1 VKKQISGIHHI
12 TAICGE
18 PQRNVDFYAGVL
30 GLRLVKRTVN
40 FDDPK
45 TYHLYY
51 GDGTGSPG
59 TILTFFPWVGVGRGR
74 LGNGQVTATAFAV
87 PQGSIPF
94 WTERLKQFGVAFDGP
109 STRFGEDV
117 LAFADPDGMQV
128 ELIASARIDPKKA
141 YAGGAIPVEYA
152 IHGFHSATLS
162 EAALEDTASLLT
174 DTMGFQPVQHDG
186 NRFRFA
192 VGTGEA
198 GTTVDILV
206 TPDAPFGRVAG
217 GSVHHIAWRTADD
230 VQQREWLSDL
240 TKLGYSVSPVMD
252 RKYFHSIYY
261 REPGGILFE
270 IATDSPGFA
279 VDEPA
284 EKLGSSLVLP
294 AWLEPARQEIE
305 AVLPQI
311 ELPVKAEEVVS
322 R

>member
-1 VKKQISGIHHI
+1 VKKEILGIHHI

-51 GDGTGSPG
+51 GDGAGSPG
-59 TILTFFPWVGVGRGR
+59 TILTFFPWVGIGPGRP
-74 LGNGQVTATAFAV
+74 GNGQVTVTSFAV

-94 WTERLKQFGVAFDGP
+94 WTERLNQYGVAFEGP
-109 STRFGEDV
+109 STRLGEDI
-117 LAFADPDGMQV
+117 LTFADPDGMRL
-128 ELIASARIDPKKA
+128 ELIATAKIDPKKA
-141 YAGGAIPVEYA
+141 YAGGAIPVDYA
-152 IHGFHSATLS
+152 IHGFHSPTLS
-162 EAALEDTASLLT
+162 EGTLEKTASLLT
-174 DTMGFQPVQHDG
+174 DTMGFQAAQREG
-186 NRFRFA
+186 NRFRFV
-192 VGTGEA
+192 VGTGDA
-198 GTTVDILV
+198 GSMVDILV
-206 TPDAPFGRVAG
+206 NPDAPFGRVAG
-217 GSVHHIAWRTADD
+217 GSVHHIAWRTPDD
-230 VQQREWLSDL
+230 AQQRDWLTALS
-240 TKLGYSVSPVMD
+240 KLGYGVSPVMD

-284 EKLGSSLVLP
+284 ERLGTSLVLP
-294 AWLEPARQEIE
+294 AWLEPARADIE
-305 AVLPQI
+305 AVLPPI
-311 ELPVKAEEVVS
+311 ELPEQAEVLS

>member
-1 VKKQISGIHHI
+1 
-12 TAICGE
+12 
-18 PQRNVDFYAGVL
+18 
-30 GLRLVKRTVN
+30 
-40 FDDPK
+40 
-45 TYHLYY
+45 
-51 GDGTGSPG
+51 
-59 TILTFFPWVGVGRGR
+59 
-74 LGNGQVTATAFAV
+74 
-87 PQGSIPF
+87 
-94 WTERLKQFGVAFDGP
+94 
-109 STRFGEDV
+109 
-117 LAFADPDGMQV
+117 
-128 ELIASARIDPKKA
+128 
-141 YAGGAIPVEYA
+141 
-152 IHGFHSATLS
+152 
-162 EAALEDTASLLT
+162 
-174 DTMGFQPVQHDG
+174 
-186 NRFRFA
+186 
-192 VGTGEA
+192 
-198 GTTVDILV
+198 
-206 TPDAPFGRVAG
+206 
-217 GSVHHIAWRTADD
+217 VHHIAWRTADD